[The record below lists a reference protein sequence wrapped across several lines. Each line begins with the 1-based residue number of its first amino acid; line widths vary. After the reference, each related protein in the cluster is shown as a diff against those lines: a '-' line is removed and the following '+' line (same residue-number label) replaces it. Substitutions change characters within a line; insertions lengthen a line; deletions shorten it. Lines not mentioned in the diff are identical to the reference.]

1 VKSPVLFKKNL
12 AVSYA
17 APRILDAGLLAYQEA
32 LALQEKT
39 VAEVIS
45 GWGTE
50 TLIVCEHPPVVTYG
64 RRTPMENILV
74 KPGVLRAAGIDL
86 CPADRGGDVTY
97 HGPGQLVLYP
107 VLDLRR
113 RGRDLHF
120 YLRQLELCVI
130 NALRDHY
137 GLNAYRKQGLTG
149 VWVGPY
155 KVASIGIGVKNWV
168 TYHGVAVNVAN
179 DMAPFDMIRACGRDG
194 RMAAIASFFRDEH
207 LPVQEVKECLIESF
221 REIFFQNDGGP
232 TR

>member
-1 VKSPVLFKKNL
+1 MKSPVLSENQIR
-12 AVSYA
+12 SYA
-17 APRILDAGLLAYQEA
+17 ALRILDAGTLAYQEA
-32 LALQEKT
+32 LFLQKKI

-45 GWGTE
+45 GWGAE

-64 RRTPMENILV
+64 RRARQENILV
-74 KPGVLRAAGIDL
+74 GPDVLRAAGIEL
-86 CPADRGGDVTY
+86 HMADRGGDVTY

-113 RGRDLHF
+113 HGRDLHF

-130 NALRDHY
+130 NVLRNRY
-137 GLNAYRKQGLTG
+137 GLNAYRKEGLTG

-168 TYHGVAVNVAN
+168 TYHGVALNVAT
-179 DMAPFDMIRACGRDG
+179 DMAPFGMIRACGGDG
-194 RMAAIASFFRDEH
+194 RMASIASFFRDED

-221 REIFFQNDGGP
+221 REIFFQSDGRP
-232 TR
+232 TP